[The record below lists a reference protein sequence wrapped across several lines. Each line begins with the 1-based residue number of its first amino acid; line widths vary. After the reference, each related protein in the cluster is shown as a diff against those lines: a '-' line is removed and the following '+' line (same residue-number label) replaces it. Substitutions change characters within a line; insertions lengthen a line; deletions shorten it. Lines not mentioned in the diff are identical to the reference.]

1 MTLLANAL
9 CAIRSALFFFGL
21 GLVTIFISLSG
32 ILFTWFLPFHI
43 RGRDFVLG
51 NAAIIFLLRVCCGV
65 KTEVHGKLPTD
76 RPFVAMAK
84 HQSQWETFY
93 LQWSLFPVAT
103 VVKRELLSIPF
114 FGWALRF
121 MNAIGI
127 DRSNPRS
134 AMRELNAKGLS
145 RLRNNYSLLIFPE
158 GTRTL
163 PGVRGHYARS
173 GASIAIAA
181 GVPVLPIA
189 HNGGLVWP
197 TKSLLIRPGTVSLVI
212 GDAIPSTGRESREL
226 TLEVENWIEDQCAK
240 MPQQRQP

>member
-1 MTLLANAL
+1 MTLFAKSL
-9 CAIRSALFFFGL
+9 CAVRSALFFIGFGF
-21 GLVTIFISLSG
+21 VTIFISLSG
-32 ILFTWFLPFHI
+32 IIFTWFLPFHI
-43 RGRDFVLG
+43 RGRYFVLG

-65 KTEVHGKLPTD
+65 KTEVRGTLPKD

-103 VVKRELLSIPF
+103 VVKRELLNIPF
-114 FGWALRF
+114 FRWALRF

-127 DRSNPRS
+127 DRSNPRA
-134 AMRELNAKGLS
+134 AMKQLNDKGLA

-163 PGVRGHYARS
+163 PGVRGRYARS

-181 GVPVLPIA
+181 GVAVVPIA
-189 HNGGLVWP
+189 HNGGVIWP
-197 TKSLLIRPGTVSLVI
+197 AKSMLIRPGTVTLVI
-212 GDAIPSTGRESREL
+212 GDAIASTDRESREL
-226 TLEVENWIEDQCAK
+226 TLEVENWIEDQCAQ
-240 MPQQRQP
+240 MS

>member
-1 MTLLANAL
+1 MTLLANSIYAL
-9 CAIRSALFFFGL
+9 RSALFFL
-21 GLVTIFISLSG
+21 GFAVVTIFISTTG

-43 RGRDFVLG
+43 RGRYFVLG

-65 KTEVHGKLPTD
+65 KTEIRGQFPTQG
-76 RPFVAMAK
+76 PFVAMAK

-93 LQWSLFPVAT
+93 LQWHLFPVAT
-103 VVKRELLSIPF
+103 VVKRELLNIPF

-127 DRSNPRS
+127 DRSNPRA
-134 AMRELNAKGLS
+134 AMRQISEQGLI
-145 RLRNNYSLLIFPE
+145 RLKHNYSLLIFPE

-163 PGVRGHYARS
+163 PGVRGKYARS

-181 GVPVLPIA
+181 NTPVVPIA
-189 HNGGLVWP
+189 HNAGLVWP
-197 TKSLLIRPGTVSLVI
+197 TKSMLIRPGTVTVVI
-212 GDAIPSTGRESREL
+212 GEAIASNNRESREL

-240 MPQQRQP
+240 I

>member
-1 MTLLANAL
+1 MTLLANSL
-9 CAIRSALFFFGL
+9 CAIRSTLFFIGL
-21 GLVTIFISLSG
+21 GLVTIFISLTG

-43 RGRDFVLG
+43 RGRYFVLG

-65 KTEVHGKLPTD
+65 KTEVRGKLPCD

-103 VVKRELLSIPF
+103 VVKRELLNIPF

-127 DRSNPRS
+127 DRSNPRT
-134 AMRELNAKGLS
+134 AMRELNDKGLV

-163 PGVRGHYARS
+163 PGVRGRYARS

-181 GVPVLPIA
+181 GVPIVPIA
-189 HNGGLVWP
+189 HNAGLIWP
-197 TKSLLIRPGTVSLVI
+197 AKSMLIRSGTVTLVI
-212 GDAIPSTGRESREL
+212 GEPIASTGRESREL
-226 TLEVENWIEDQCAK
+226 SLEVENWIEDQCTLIH
-240 MPQQRQP
+240 